1 MAKAKVQKNIDTKE
15 KKSVLLG
22 TRTTEKAVLASESRN
37 MHTFNVE
44 RDATKSQ
51 IMASVKAAHKVTPLK
66 IRMVTIPSKKVF
78 VRGSWGVKKGGK
90 KAYVYLKKGDKI
102 AE

>member
-1 MAKAKVQKNIDTKE
+1 
-15 KKSVLLG
+15 
-22 TRTTEKAVLASESRN
+22 VLAAESRN

-44 RDATKSQ
+44 KEATKAQ
-51 IMASVKAAHKVTPLK
+51 IVASIKAAYKVTPEK
-66 IRMVTIPSKKVF
+66 IRLVAVPSKRVF
-78 VRGSWGVKKGGK
+78 VRGAWGVKKGGK